1 MSEFKDAQENILK
14 TFDIAKSSI
23 QSLLDNVSKKEHDH
37 NIKVKEHEESYAKK
51 VKELEKSTAATRKA
65 NEEAYAQ
72 KLKSLADEKQ
82 QWDIEKQVIANT
94 HTFESRIKLDVGGC
108 TFTTTITTLTR
119 FPDSMIGALFSGR
132 HNLTTDESGYY
143 FIDRDGTHFR
153 HILNYL
159 RCPEDFDVSSIS
171 ADHLKELKKEAVYY
185 GLDEKAFSSPEIETT
200 DKNGSTVVLRN
211 INGIWNSTCWGSETS
226 ICPIYYCRSCKVGTN
241 TARCSSH
248 SCKRI
253 LNFSS
258 CVPAI
263 GPKQPSPS
271 SCCRCT
277 RRHIN
282 SMSS

>member
-14 TFDIAKSSI
+14 TIDIAKSSI
-23 QSLLDNVSKKEHDH
+23 QSLLDNISKKEHDH
-37 NIKVKEHEESYAKK
+37 NIKVKKHEESYAKK

-72 KLKSLADEKQ
+72 KSKSLADEKQ

-108 TFTTTITTLTR
+108 KFTTTLTTLTR
-119 FPDSMIGALFSGR
+119 FPDSMIGTMFSGR

-159 RCPEDFDVSSIS
+159 RCPEDFDESSIS

-185 GLDEKAFSSPEIETT
+185 GLDE
-200 DKNGSTVVLRN
+200 
-211 INGIWNSTCWGSETS
+211 
-226 ICPIYYCRSCKVGTN
+226 
-241 TARCSSH
+241 
-248 SCKRI
+248 
-253 LNFSS
+253 
-258 CVPAI
+258 
-263 GPKQPSPS
+263 
-271 SCCRCT
+271 
-277 RRHIN
+277 
-282 SMSS
+282 